1 MLDAFVD
8 FLMHVVGFKM
18 GAFSIGVISL
28 GRVSHTTIERF
39 PYATACLGLIEIFA
53 LLVCAIHFL

>member
-8 FLMHVVGFKM
+8 FVMHVVGFKT
-18 GAFSIGVISL
+18 GAISIRLISL
-28 GRVSHTTIERF
+28 GRVSHATIDRF

-53 LLVCAIHFL
+53 ILVLAVQFL